1 MRCASLFF
9 VLLLLCKGLLANP
22 AAPGLSVYYG
32 AASQLGIGAISKAEA
47 EISFGK
53 LLSRKLRQS
62 GIDLQLKVYDTS
74 EQTLSTFRNGK
85 ANVLVTSAYE
95 VAQVYDELDEQIFAV
110 RFKHS
115 SEKQRLLLIVRKDI
129 GARHIFDLAGRRLIL
144 GRRGGV
150 GEAFLS
156 ISLLR
161 NNFPEAKDFF
171 SEMQIGRYA
180 SSAITDVFFGKY
192 DASVVCEYE
201 YKEAQAL
208 NPQIDDVLT
217 IIETSEPMLM
227 LVGAARRTKP
237 DHHQS
242 FIKTLTTFTND
253 EEGHK
258 VFSAMQAEF
267 IVLHN
272 KSELLAVK
280 ALYDEY
286 QRLRA
291 KKTFR

>member
-1 MRCASLFF
+1 
-9 VLLLLCKGLLANP
+9 
-22 AAPGLSVYYG
+22 
-32 AASQLGIGAISKAEA
+32 
-47 EISFGK
+47 
-53 LLSRKLRQS
+53 
-62 GIDLQLKVYDTS
+62 
-74 EQTLSTFRNGK
+74 
-85 ANVLVTSAYE
+85 
-95 VAQVYDELDEQIFAV
+95 
-110 RFKHS
+110 
-115 SEKQRLLLIVRKDI
+115 
-129 GARHIFDLAGRRLIL
+129 
-144 GRRGGV
+144 
-150 GEAFLS
+150 
-156 ISLLR
+156 
-161 NNFPEAKDFF
+161 
-171 SEMQIGRYA
+171 MQIGRYA

-258 VFSAMQAEF
+258 VFSAMQAES